1 MEAHEKLNITC
12 PICGE
17 SATKIICPEV
27 DIINCPVCHEYT
39 MGNGLATPE
48 FSEYEKAILKTYC
61 YRYMKSDGIHRPKP
75 ITKQTKDEII
85 NSINPPRTLI
95 DKINF
100 VIKYLA
106 DATKF
111 FGDTI
116 EISRP
121 YGHRLFFCKDEEEL
135 NNILEAIKD
144 QGYITGNSVS
154 MIDVVDMS
162 NGKPPRRITMTAKGL
177 QYADTLFSRTNS
189 TQCFVAMWFDES
201 TKQLYEK
208 IHNAVTGNPNA
219 EKTSPEYG
227 ANYSIMKIDE
237 KDHINYIPAE
247 IISEIKRS
255 KFMIA
260 DLSGYRGGVYYEAG
274 FADGLGIP
282 VILTCSKQWFEE
294 HTDEEGIKY
303 NGVHFDLKQKNI
315 LQWEDDKLD
324 EFQRKLVARIGEVV
338 GFN

>member
-1 MEAHEKLNITC
+1 MNTYENDTVC
-12 PICGE
+12 PICGLNAKE
-17 SATKIICPEV
+17 TKSS
-27 DIINCPVCHEYT
+27 DYDLINCPVCGEFGY
-39 MGNGLATPE
+39 GNWTNIPVL
-48 FSEYEKAILKTYC
+48 SEYDKAVLKTYL
-61 YRYMKSDGIHRPKP
+61 YNFISSDSYYRPKP
-75 ITKQTKDEII
+75 ITKETKDEII
-85 NSINPPRTLI
+85 NSVNPPRTLI
-95 DKINF
+95 DKMNF

-106 DATKF
+106 DSTKF
-111 FGDTI
+111 FGDI
-116 EISRP
+116 VEIPRP
-121 YGHRLFFCKDEEEL
+121 HGHRLFFCKDEEEL
-135 NNILEAIKD
+135 NNILEAIKE

-154 MIDVVDMS
+154 TLDLVDTS
-162 NGKPPRRITMTAKGL
+162 KGYPPRKITMTASGL
-177 QYADTLFSRTNS
+177 QYAETLFSRTNS

-201 TKQLYEK
+201 TQQVYKRIQ
-208 IHNAVTGNPNA
+208 NAVTGNPNA

-303 NGVHFDLKQKNI
+303 SGVHFDLKQKNI

>member
-1 MEAHEKLNITC
+1 M
-12 PICGE
+12 
-17 SATKIICPEV
+17 
-27 DIINCPVCHEYT
+27 
-39 MGNGLATPE
+39 
-48 FSEYEKAILKTYC
+48 
-61 YRYMKSDGIHRPKP
+61 
-75 ITKQTKDEII
+75 
-85 NSINPPRTLI
+85 
-95 DKINF
+95 
-100 VIKYLA
+100 
-106 DATKF
+106 
-111 FGDTI
+111 
-116 EISRP
+116 
-121 YGHRLFFCKDEEEL
+121 

-177 QYADTLFSRTNS
+177 QYADTMFSRTNS

-255 KFMIA
+255 K
-260 DLSGYRGGVYYEAG
+260 
-274 FADGLGIP
+274 
-282 VILTCSKQWFEE
+282 
-294 HTDEEGIKY
+294 
-303 NGVHFDLKQKNI
+303 
-315 LQWEDDKLD
+315 
-324 EFQRKLVARIGEVV
+324 
-338 GFN
+338 

>member
-121 YGHRLFFCKDEEEL
+121 YGHRLFFVK
-135 NNILEAIKD
+135 
-144 QGYITGNSVS
+144 
-154 MIDVVDMS
+154 M
-162 NGKPPRRITMTAKGL
+162 
-177 QYADTLFSRTNS
+177 
-189 TQCFVAMWFDES
+189 
-201 TKQLYEK
+201 
-208 IHNAVTGNPNA
+208 
-219 EKTSPEYG
+219 
-227 ANYSIMKIDE
+227 
-237 KDHINYIPAE
+237 
-247 IISEIKRS
+247 
-255 KFMIA
+255 
-260 DLSGYRGGVYYEAG
+260 
-274 FADGLGIP
+274 
-282 VILTCSKQWFEE
+282 
-294 HTDEEGIKY
+294 
-303 NGVHFDLKQKNI
+303 
-315 LQWEDDKLD
+315 
-324 EFQRKLVARIGEVV
+324 RKS
-338 GFN
+338 

>member
-1 MEAHEKLNITC
+1 MEAQEKLSINC

-17 SATKIICPEV
+17 QATKISCLEV
-27 DIINCPVCHEYT
+27 DIINCPICNEYT
-39 MGNGLATPE
+39 IGNGLLTPE

-61 YRYMKSDGIHRPKP
+61 YRYMKTDGRHRPKP
-75 ITKQTKDEII
+75 ITKETKDEII

-95 DKINF
+95 EKIHF

-106 DATKF
+106 DSTKF
-111 FGDTI
+111 FGDI
-116 EISRP
+116 VEISRP
-121 YGHRLFFCKDEEEL
+121 HGHRLFFCKDEEEL
-135 NNILEAIKD
+135 QNILEAIKE

-154 MIDVVDMS
+154 ILDVVDTS
-162 NGKPPRRITMTAKGL
+162 NGHPPRKITMTTKGL
-177 QYADTLFSRTNS
+177 QYAETLFSRTNS

-201 TKQLYEK
+201 TKLLYEK
-208 IHNAVTGNPNA
+208 IRNAVTGNHKA
-219 EKTSPEYG
+219 DKSSAEYG
-227 ANYSIMKIDE
+227 ANYNIMKIDE

-274 FADGLGIP
+274 FAEGLGIP
-282 VILTCSKQWFEE
+282 VILTCSKEWFEE
-294 HTDEEGIKY
+294 HTDEYGKQFS
-303 NGVHFDLKQKNI
+303 GVHFDLKQKNI
-315 LQWEDDKLD
+315 LLWEDDKLD

>member
-1 MEAHEKLNITC
+1 MGSQKRVNINC

-17 SATKIICPEV
+17 NATKIMCLEA
-27 DIINCPVCHEYT
+27 DIIDCPICHEYT
-39 MGNGLATPE
+39 IGNGLKTPE
-48 FSEYEKAILKTYC
+48 FSEYDKSVLKTYC
-61 YRYMKSDGIHRPKP
+61 YRYMKSDGEHRPKP
-75 ITKQTKDEII
+75 ITKETKNEII

-106 DATKF
+106 DSTKF
-111 FGDTI
+111 FGDTV

-121 YGHRLFFCKDEEEL
+121 HGHRLFFCKDEEEL
-135 NNILEAIKD
+135 QNILEAIKQ

-154 MIDVVDMS
+154 TLDVIVTS
-162 NGKPPRRITMTAKGL
+162 QGLPSRKIVMTSKGL
-177 QYADTLFSRTNS
+177 QYAETLFSRTNS

-201 TKQLYEK
+201 TQQLYER
-208 IHNAVTGNPNA
+208 IQNAVTGNPKADKN
-219 EKTSPEYG
+219 SNGYG

-247 IISEIKRS
+247 IIPEIKRS

-282 VILTCSKQWFEE
+282 VILTCSKEWFEE
-294 HTDEEGIKY
+294 HTDEHGNKF

-315 LQWEDDKLD
+315 LLWEENKLD